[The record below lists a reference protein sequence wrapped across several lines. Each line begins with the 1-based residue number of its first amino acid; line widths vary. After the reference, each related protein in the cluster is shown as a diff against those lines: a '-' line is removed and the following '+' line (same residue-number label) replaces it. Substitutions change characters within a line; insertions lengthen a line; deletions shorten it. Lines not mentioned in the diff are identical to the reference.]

1 MAVEHGFVERE
12 HDIQIPLHRQPFYR
26 ATAAVGQ
33 VPRAAGNV
41 LGRISYPSQED
52 CPPDFGFLNRTDR
65 PLTPGHGFGSAA
77 TRR

>member
-33 VPRAAGNV
+33 VPEPR
-41 LGRISYPSQED
+41 EM
-52 CPPDFGFLNRTDR
+52 FLDGSVTRLRRTA
-65 PLTPGHGFGSAA
+65 L
-77 TRR
+77 